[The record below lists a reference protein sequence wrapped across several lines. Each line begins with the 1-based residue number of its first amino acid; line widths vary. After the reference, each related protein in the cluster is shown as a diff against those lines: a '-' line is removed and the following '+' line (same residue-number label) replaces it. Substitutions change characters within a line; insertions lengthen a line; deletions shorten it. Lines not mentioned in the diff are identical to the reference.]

1 MFIEYEVFFKGEEVF
16 FKFCNFGFFKVYEF
30 FNFCR
35 SIYFRE
41 DFFEFVEDVL
51 VKEFYGGKVRFFI
64 VYFWGIYIDFLEFF
78 GIFKGIDVVF
88 FVVREIEFVYNCEE
102 KFFGVFFIVFYF
114 EVEFFVFKVVFKY
127 FKFFFV

>member
-1 MFIEYEVFFKGEEVF
+1 M
-16 FKFCNFGFFKVYEF
+16 
-30 FNFCR
+30 
-35 SIYFRE
+35 
-41 DFFEFVEDVL
+41 